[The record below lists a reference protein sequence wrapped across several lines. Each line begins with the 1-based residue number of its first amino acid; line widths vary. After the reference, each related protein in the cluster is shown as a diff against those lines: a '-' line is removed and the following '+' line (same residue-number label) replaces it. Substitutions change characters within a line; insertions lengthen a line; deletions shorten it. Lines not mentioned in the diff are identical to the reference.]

1 MNPTFALTRVVSSFY
16 CILTGYTEEYDATDG
31 RRKIVLTQPT
41 VWSPHSSPQIR
52 TYQGGDIQQPRESI
66 PVQRTGKPYGVP
78 TSHTPS
84 PSYSPSSSYAP
95 SPSSTP
101 SYKPSTGSRYA
112 PVKPPA
118 PTQSASR
125 TSSRPHFLP
134 PIDFNEG
141 PLAPTY
147 QQPAQAYPA
156 RSSTLPRQGQ
166 TASVEIPTG
175 HGPPSQP
182 RSYPEY
188 GTFPRKSQPQPM
200 YPKVHQG
207 SVQGHQQSVPQR
219 YSPKPSFS
227 PTPSAKKVIQVPVTN
242 QIQGT
247 PQSSYIDQTKAPPPT
262 RARPSQGVAKPGYT
276 PQGQHTPTRFIPP
289 GTFSPKSGVV
299 HTPASSQQGLLTTIK
314 PNEYGTPGVQHQF
327 VSEPSHAGNKYPGG
341 QVSHTQSPYGVQTT
355 VQAQPGQTTKM
366 PVLTKIQPQPG
377 RMPPQTQPKPA
388 PFVSPKASPKP
399 VYTPLA
405 FKGLTKEST
414 DIVKPMKAETHPGLQ
429 HAVVK
434 PPKQQPKVQTIVLP
448 PAMTP
453 GQEVSMNFAV
463 PGLVRG
469 DDTFSQDSGLP
480 TTPSP
485 DVGAQFEPNI
495 IPTREDEEER
505 AMVEEKEDPS
515 RSVTHGFVKS
525 QRKRR
530 DLKAKSEKKQK
541 GEFKVYLIQKQL

>member
-1 MNPTFALTRVVSSFY
+1 MPHTVDLAAERMADEKLRRGRFPGY
-16 CILTGYTEEYDATDG
+16 GYTEEYDATDG

-147 QQPAQAYPA
+147 HNLL
-156 RSSTLPRQGQ
+156 RR
-166 TASVEIPTG
+166 
-175 HGPPSQP
+175 
-182 RSYPEY
+182 
-188 GTFPRKSQPQPM
+188 
-200 YPKVHQG
+200 
-207 SVQGHQQSVPQR
+207 
-219 YSPKPSFS
+219 
-227 PTPSAKKVIQVPVTN
+227 
-242 QIQGT
+242 
-247 PQSSYIDQTKAPPPT
+247 
-262 RARPSQGVAKPGYT
+262 
-276 PQGQHTPTRFIPP
+276 
-289 GTFSPKSGVV
+289 VV

-366 PVLTKIQPQPG
+366 PVLTKIQPQS
-377 RMPPQTQPKPA
+377 RQNAAQTQPKPA

-541 GEFKVYLIQKQL
+541 VSSRST